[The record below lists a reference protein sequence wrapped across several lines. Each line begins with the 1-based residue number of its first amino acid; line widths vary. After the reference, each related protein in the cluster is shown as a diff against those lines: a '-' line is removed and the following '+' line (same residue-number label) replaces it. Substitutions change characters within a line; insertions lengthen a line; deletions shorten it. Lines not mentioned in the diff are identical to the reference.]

1 MATVVGFI
9 DIGTNSVRLL
19 VVSIEANGAYSTIT
33 QQKEVVRLGERSFA
47 DKRLQP
53 AAMDR
58 AVLVCRHFAEL
69 SRLHGAEEIVAVA
82 TSATRDARNQ
92 TEFTERVRKEAGFE
106 VRVISGKEEARLI
119 YRGAVRNLE
128 LEDRQAV
135 FIDIGGGSTEVTV
148 GDQRQHL
155 FMDSLSLGA
164 IRLTGMFADTIDFG
178 GSVTPAEYKQLRQY
192 VRYSA
197 SHTVHQALEY
207 RIDAAFG
214 TSGTI
219 LTLAAIAHR
228 TGPETAG
235 PEGSLTFADL
245 KRVAALLCSVGL
257 AERQSIPGL
266 SADRADIII
275 AGAAILHDADARS
288 GRARDPGTARR
299 MGCAKVCWWTTWSAR
314 ASGRSASDLSVRER
328 SVFQLGRACR
338 FDEAHGCSVA
348 RFAELLFDSAADAG
362 LHRLGPHE
370 RELLRYAAL
379 LHDIGTFLSYSNH
392 HRHSYYLIRN
402 ADLLGFDQADTALV
416 AVIALFHR
424 KSPPNARQPEF
435 AALDATSRSTVRMLS
450 ALLRLAESLDRSRSG
465 TVTDARLVS
474 APDGHLVLDL
484 TADSDAQLEMWG
496 LENRGKAIEKAFG
509 RRIEVRLT
517 QSVDPEAPA
526 SPSPQ
531 AASGSRRQAATPGYP
546 GAPRPDR
553 AWLGDRFR
561 RPACAAPARC
571 RRDRRRARRRAA
583 SAEGADRGRG
593 REPPPGG

>member
-1 MATVVGFI
+1 MANVVGFI

-47 DKRLQP
+47 DKHLQP
-53 AAMDR
+53 EAMDR

-92 TEFTERVRKEAGFE
+92 TEFTERVRAEAGLE
-106 VRVISGKEEARLI
+106 VHVISGKEEARLI

-128 LEDRQAV
+128 LGSRQAV

-148 GDQRQHL
+148 GDQRRHL

-164 IRLTGMFADTIDFG
+164 IRLTGAFADAIDFSG
-178 GSVTPAEYKQLRQY
+178 PVTPSEYKQLRQY

-197 SHTVHQALEY
+197 SHTVHQALQH

-219 LTLAAIAHR
+219 LTLAAIAQR
-228 TGPETAG
+228 TGPETAS

-275 AGAAILHDADARS
+275 AGAAILHTLM
-288 GRARDPGTARR
+288 RDLGVREIQALPENGLREGLLVDYLERT
-299 MGCAKVCWWTTWSAR
+299 GLGSE
-314 ASGRSASDLSVRER
+314 SSDLSIRER
-328 SVFQLGRACR
+328 SVLQLGRACR
-338 FDEAHGCSVA
+338 FDEAHGRSVA
-348 RFAELLFDSAADAG
+348 RFAELLFDSAAAAG
-362 LHRLGPHE
+362 LHQFGPHE

-402 ADLLGFDQADTALV
+402 ADLLGFDQADTALL

-424 KSPPNARQPEF
+424 KGPPNARQPEF
-435 AALDATSRSTVRMLS
+435 AALDATSRSIVRMLG

-465 TVTDARLVS
+465 TVTDARLTS

-517 QSVDPEAPA
+517 QPLDP
-526 SPSPQ
+526 
-531 AASGSRRQAATPGYP
+531 
-546 GAPRPDR
+546 
-553 AWLGDRFR
+553 
-561 RPACAAPARC
+561 APAR
-571 RRDRRRARRRAA
+571 AA
-583 SAEGADRGRG
+583 S
-593 REPPPGG
+593 